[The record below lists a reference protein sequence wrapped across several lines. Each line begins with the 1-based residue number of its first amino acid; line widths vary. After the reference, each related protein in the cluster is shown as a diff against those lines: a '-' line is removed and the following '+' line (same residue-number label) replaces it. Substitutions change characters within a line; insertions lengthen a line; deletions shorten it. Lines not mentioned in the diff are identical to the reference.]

1 MFALYSLVNLRAS
14 LAQRLMPERSSM
26 LCRATPARVNLRPY
40 SADLPL
46 GTLAVGVDNIH
57 HDVFLSPTFAET
69 TEAYLLEF
77 IRQAAN
83 LPFLSQTDRMQAD
96 RRPSVRREAERK
108 AARAPEAASWKRQLS
123 DLLNAGLQKAKYE
136 KNIEIDLLLRVT
148 LLKYLTQE
156 IGTQFANL
164 LLEAKQWIRGRGEHF
179 DRTEQAHVIKARLA
193 ELQADRRNLFRT
205 VGQHVFQAIL
215 EIEENSLAR
224 SRKALFGE
232 EGSTASDI
240 LNNRL
245 AFVEGGKDDVL
256 FLEQYVLLGN
266 YMRDQD
272 RFETFDAV
280 LLDFLR
286 ESILA
291 GDQGNDLNDSWREH
305 QKLVD
310 SAVAYRAEIAR
321 LEQERETFGRKLER
335 SESLMGRVGF
345 GSDPA
350 TLRAS
355 ISDVDK
361 RLRHARRKL
370 EDANPLIEASR
381 GEADYLAKQ
390 YQERLGDYLNQPENA
405 HRLFDSAAPG
415 EPRGTAAE
423 QRGRLLEELIVR
435 LEQRDLLVH
444 ILASYQ
450 LRNICHDYCPPI
462 HLQQLKK
469 ALVSREEF
477 KRVEDI
483 LKQFP
488 ARQYSTQRIDELS
501 KKIRKMPR
509 EEVRAVVIRFTEDF
523 MRLRRD
529 TRNYERLSAAM
540 ERVNL
545 VRNERTRELSEMNDS
560 LYEFLLTEEAR
571 PAEDRVLSHTIIKAD
586 VRGSTKIT
594 QDLLAR
600 GLNPASLFSMNFY
613 EPVKRILERYGAAK
627 VFIEGDALVL
637 AIYETESNRV
647 QQRAVSKAC
656 ALARQILAVS
666 AAYNERPES
675 ADLPRLELG
684 VGIAYQGSAPT
695 YWMDTDSRIMISRA
709 LNLSDRLSSCSKAA
723 RRMLSQNPSLFRLFL
738 FQTMTEGV
746 AEDEADEFLIR
757 FNLNGVELNEEGF
770 QKLQEEIALTS
781 FEADCVMPWGKERVT
796 FFFGETPVGEGL
808 EPVLIRR
815 GFVRQMLPGGK
826 IGEAGS
832 RPYYEVCVNPKAL
845 ELAEYLAAAT
855 AAERV

>member
-1 MFALYSLVNLRAS
+1 
-14 LAQRLMPERSSM
+14 MPERSSM
-26 LCRATPARVNLRPY
+26 LSTGTPARVNLRPY
-40 SADLPL
+40 SAELPL

-96 RRPSVRREAERK
+96 RRPSARREAERK

-123 DLLNAGLQKAKYE
+123 DLLQAGLQKAKYE

-193 ELQADRRNLFRT
+193 ELQADRRNLFRN

-215 EIEENSLAR
+215 EIEENSLGR
-224 SRKALFGE
+224 SRKALFGD

-321 LEQERETFGRKLER
+321 LEQERETFARKLER

-370 EDANPLIEASR
+370 EEVNPLVEASR

-405 HRLFDSAAPG
+405 RRLFDPAATG
-415 EPRGTAAE
+415 EPRGPAAE
-423 QRGRLLEELIVR
+423 QRARLLEELIVR

-540 ERVNL
+540 ERVHL
-545 VRNERTRELSEMNDS
+545 VRNERTRELSEMNRS
-560 LYEFLLTEEAR
+560 LYEFLLPEEAR

-637 AIYETESNRV
+637 AIYETESNRA

-656 ALARQILAVS
+656 ALARQLLAVS
-666 AAYNERPES
+666 SAYNERPES

-684 VGIAYQGSAPT
+684 VGIAYQGSPPT

-723 RRMLSQNPSLFRLFL
+723 RRMLAQNPSLFRLFL

-757 FNLNGVELNEEGF
+757 FNLNGVELNDEGF
-770 QKLQEEIALTS
+770 QKLQEEIALSPLET
-781 FEADCVMPWGKERVT
+781 DCVMPWGKERVT

-826 IGEAGS
+826 IGEAGT

-845 ELAEYLAAAT
+845 ELVELLSAT
-855 AAERV
+855 AAAERA

>member
-1 MFALYSLVNLRAS
+1 
-14 LAQRLMPERSSM
+14 MPERTSM
-26 LCRATPARVNLRPY
+26 LSSGTPARVNLKTY

-57 HDVFLSPTFAET
+57 HDVFLSPAFVET

-77 IRQAAN
+77 IRQTAN
-83 LPFLSQTDRMQAD
+83 LPFLSQSDRLQANRRQFARRETDRKVAL
-96 RRPSVRREAERK
+96 P
-108 AARAPEAASWKRQLS
+108 PEAPSWKRQLS
-123 DLLNAGLQKAKYE
+123 DLLHGGLQQAKYE

-179 DRTEQAHVIKARLA
+179 DHTEQAHVIKARIA

-215 EIEENSLAR
+215 ELEENSLGR
-224 SRKALFGE
+224 SRKALFGD
-232 EGSTASDI
+232 EGSTTAYDI

-266 YMRDQD
+266 YLRDQD

-291 GDQGNDLNDSWREH
+291 GDQGNDLNESWRGH

-310 SAVAYRAEIAR
+310 GAVAVRAEIAR
-321 LEQERETFGRKLER
+321 LEQERDTLSRKMER
-335 SESLMGRVGF
+335 SDSLIGRVGF
-345 GSDPA
+345 RSDPA
-350 TLRAS
+350 ILRAS
-355 ISDVDK
+355 LSDVET
-361 RLRHARRKL
+361 RLRHARHKL
-370 EDANPLIEASR
+370 EGVNPLIEASR
-381 GEADYLAKQ
+381 GEADYLAKR
-390 YQERLGDYLNQPENA
+390 YQERLGDYLNQPGNA
-405 HRLFDSAAPG
+405 RRLFDPAAPG
-415 EPRGTAAE
+415 EPRGNAA
-423 QRGRLLEELIVR
+423 QLRARLLEELIVR

-450 LRNICHDYCPPI
+450 LRNICHNYCPPI

-488 ARQYSTQRIDELS
+488 ARQYSTQRIDELA
-501 KKIRKMPR
+501 KKIRKTPR
-509 EEVRAVVIRFTEDF
+509 EEARTVVLRFAEDF

-529 TRNYERLSAAM
+529 TRNFERLSAAM
-540 ERVNL
+540 ERVHL
-545 VRNERTRELSEMNDS
+545 VRNERTRELSEMNHS
-560 LYEFLLTEEAR
+560 LYEFLLPEEAR
-571 PAEDRVLSHTIIKAD
+571 PAEDHVVSHTIIKAD

-594 QDLLAR
+594 QELLAR
-600 GLNPASLFSMNFY
+600 GLNPASLFSLNFY
-613 EPVKRILERYGAAK
+613 EPVKRILDRYGAAK

-637 AIYETESNRV
+637 AIYETESNRA

-666 AAYNERPES
+666 SAYNERPDS
-675 ADLPRLELG
+675 SDLPRLELG
-684 VGIAYQGSAPT
+684 VGIAFQGSPPT

-723 RRMLSQNPSLFRLFL
+723 KRMLSQNPSQFRLFL
-738 FQTMTEGV
+738 FQTMMEGV

-757 FNLNGVELNEEGF
+757 FNLNGVELNDEGF
-770 QKLQEEIALTS
+770 QKLQEEISLTQL
-781 FEADCVMPWGKERVT
+781 EADCVMPWGKDSVT
-796 FFFGETPVGEGL
+796 FFYGETPVGEGL

-832 RPYYEVCVNPKAL
+832 RPYYEVCVHPKVL
-845 ELAEYLAAAT
+845 ELVEYLAAT
-855 AAERV
+855 AGALRE

>member
-1 MFALYSLVNLRAS
+1 
-14 LAQRLMPERSSM
+14 MPERTSM
-26 LCRATPARVNLRPY
+26 LSTGTPARVNLKPY
-40 SADLPL
+40 SAELPL

-57 HDVFLSPTFAET
+57 HDVFLSPTFVEA

-77 IRQAAN
+77 IRQNAN
-83 LPFLSQTDRMQAD
+83 LPFLSQTDRSQAE
-96 RRPSVRREAERK
+96 RRQSARRETDRK
-108 AARAPEAASWKRQLS
+108 PARAPEAASWKRQLS
-123 DLLNAGLQKAKYE
+123 DLFNAGLQKAKYE
-136 KNIEIDLLLRVT
+136 KNIEIDLLLRVA

-164 LLEAKQWIRGRGEHF
+164 LLEAKEWIRGRGAHF

-205 VGQHVFQAIL
+205 VGQHVFQAIMD
-215 EIEENSLAR
+215 IEDNSLGR
-224 SRKALFGE
+224 SRKALFGD
-232 EGSTASDI
+232 EGSTAADI

-266 YMRDQD
+266 YLRDQD

-291 GDQGNDLNDSWREH
+291 GDQGNDLNDSWGEH

-310 SAVAYRAEIAR
+310 GAVACRAEIAR
-321 LEQERETFGRKLER
+321 LEQEHDTLARKLER

-350 TLRAS
+350 TVRAS
-355 ISDVDK
+355 ITDVEK

-405 HRLFDSAAPG
+405 RRLFDPAAPG
-415 EPRGTAAE
+415 EPRGAAAE
-423 QRGRLLEELIVR
+423 MRTRLLEELVVR

-488 ARQYSTQRIDELS
+488 ARQYSTQRIDELA
-501 KKIRKMPR
+501 KKIRKTPR
-509 EEVRAVVIRFTEDF
+509 DEVRAVAIRFAEDF

-540 ERVNL
+540 ERINL
-545 VRNERTRELSEMNDS
+545 VRNERTRELSEMNRS
-560 LYEFLLTEEAR
+560 LYEFLLPEEAR

-637 AIYETESNRV
+637 AIYETESNRA

-666 AAYNERPES
+666 AAYNDRPES
-675 ADLPRLELG
+675 SDLPRLELG
-684 VGIAYQGSAPT
+684 VGIAYQGSPPT

-723 RRMLSQNPSLFRLFL
+723 RRMLSENPSLFRLFL

-757 FNLNGVELNEEGF
+757 FNLNGVELNDEGF
-770 QKLQEEIALTS
+770 QKLQEEIALTPL
-781 FEADCVMPWGKERVT
+781 ETDCVMPWGKERVT

-845 ELAEYLAAAT
+845 ELVEYLAATT
-855 AAERV
+855 AAQRV

>member
-1 MFALYSLVNLRAS
+1 
-14 LAQRLMPERSSM
+14 MPERSSM
-26 LCRATPARVNLRPY
+26 LSTATPARVNLRPY

-77 IRQAAN
+77 IRQTAN

-96 RRPSVRREAERK
+96 RRPSARREAERK

-193 ELQADRRNLFRT
+193 ELQADRRNLFRN

-355 ISDVDK
+355 ISDVEK

-370 EDANPLIEASR
+370 EQVNPLVEASR

-405 HRLFDSAAPG
+405 RRLFDSAAPG
-415 EPRGTAAE
+415 EPRGAAAE
-423 QRGRLLEELIVR
+423 QRARLLEELIVR

-545 VRNERTRELSEMNDS
+545 VRNERTRELSEMNRS
-560 LYEFLLTEEAR
+560 LYEFLLPEEAR

-637 AIYETESNRV
+637 AIYETESNRA

-666 AAYNERPES
+666 SAYNERPES

-684 VGIAYQGSAPT
+684 VGIAYQGSPPT

-757 FNLNGVELNEEGF
+757 FNLNGVELNDEGF
-770 QKLQEEIALTS
+770 QKLQEEIALTPL
-781 FEADCVMPWGKERVT
+781 ETDCVMPWGKERVT

-826 IGEAGS
+826 IGEAGA

-845 ELAEYLAAAT
+845 ELVEYLSAT
-855 AAERV
+855 AAAERT